1 MTTNNDII
9 FRHSQQ
15 CLSCFWF
22 IGRLGDVS
30 LACFAFP
37 NGIPMD
43 IYEGRILHTSPQ
55 EGDRGLRFEPAV
67 DHPEF
72 LETVEES

>member
-1 MTTNNDII
+1 
-9 FRHSQQ
+9 
-15 CLSCFWF
+15 
-22 IGRLGDVS
+22 
-30 LACFAFP
+30 
-37 NGIPMD
+37 MD